1 MATRKPRYSKEE
13 FARRG
18 NELYESKIRAL
29 VDPLHQGRLVAIDIE
44 TGAYEVDDLI
54 ATAAERLFERNPNA
68 QPWIIRIGHPAVFRI
83 GGRSLKTSTSHGNL
97 GLADSLVI

>member
-13 FARRG
+13 SARRG

-44 TGAYEVDDLI
+44 GGMVSIQTLE
-54 ATAAERLFERNPNA
+54 TAAE
-68 QPWIIRIGHPAVFRI
+68 
-83 GGRSLKTSTSHGNL
+83 KSTQ
-97 GLADSLVI
+97 D